1 MVMRV
6 RDIEVGDLVRIT
18 ERSRVRPLLIDSIG
32 GARMIRWIDD
42 SKTQQKDLKGEIL
55 LYVGS
60 YKTGPRNRYK
70 VHQFICN
77 GEKCHIRCHNFRY
90 LEKI

>member
-6 RDIEVGDLVRIT
+6 RDIEIGDLVKIT
-18 ERSRVRPLLIDSIG
+18 EKSRVRPLLIDSIG
-32 GARMIRWIDD
+32 GARMIRWVENN
-42 SKTQQKDLKGEIL
+42 THNEEELKGEIL
-55 LYVGS
+55 LYIGPFR
-60 YKTGPRNRYK
+60 TGPSNRYK
-70 VHQFICN
+70 MHQFICK

>member
-90 LEKI
+90 SEKI

>member
-6 RDIEVGDLVRIT
+6 KDISIGDLVKIT
-18 ERSRVRPLLIDSIG
+18 ERSRVRPLLVDSIG
-32 GARMIRWIDD
+32 GSRMIRWIENN
-42 SKTQQKDLKGEIL
+42 KHNEKNLKGEIL
-55 LYVGS
+55 LYIGP
-60 YKTGPRNRYK
+60 YRTGPQNRYK
-70 VHQFICN
+70 MHQFICN

>member
-6 RDIEVGDLVRIT
+6 RDISIGDLVRIT
-18 ERSRVRPLLIDSIG
+18 ERSRVRPLLVDSIG
-32 GARMIRWIDD
+32 GAPMIRWIDD
-42 SKTQQKDLKGEIL
+42 NKTQQRDLKGEIL
-55 LYVGS
+55 LYVGA

-70 VHQFICN
+70 MHQFICN

>member
-1 MVMRV
+1 MRV
-6 RDIEVGDLVRIT
+6 RDIKIGDLVRIT

-32 GARMIRWIDD
+32 GARMIRWVEDNE
-42 SKTQQKDLKGEIL
+42 TQQQDLKGELL
-55 LYVGS
+55 LYIGS
-60 YKTGPRNRYK
+60 YKTGPKNRYK
-70 VHQFICN
+70 VHQFMCK

>member
-6 RDIEVGDLVRIT
+6 KDISIGDLVKIT
-18 ERSRVRPLLIDSIG
+18 TKSRVRPLLVDSIG
-32 GARMIRWIDD
+32 GARMIRWVQNNTH
-42 SKTQQKDLKGEIL
+42 SKKDLKGEIL

-60 YKTGPRNRYK
+60 YRVGPRNRWK
-70 VHQFICN
+70 MHQFICN
-77 GEKCHIRCHNFRY
+77 GEKCHIRSHNFRY

>member
-6 RDIEVGDLVRIT
+6 RDIEVGDLVKIT
-18 ERSRVRPLLIDSIG
+18 TKSRVRPLLIDSIG

-42 SKTQQKDLKGEIL
+42 NKTQQEDLKGEIL
-55 LYVGS
+55 LYIGS
-60 YKTGPRNRYK
+60 YRVGPRNRYK
-70 VHQFICN
+70 MHQFICK